1 MRLFKRGKDF
11 FLYFNIVCGCFM
23 LSASV
28 FSPRLDW
35 GSRLAAFTAFCFFLS
50 GWGIYFKK
58 RLLHLVSAVTVALI
72 LGITGMAMLGGSLLW
87 GFSTNYRSNIAPLVF
102 LFVAFLEL
110 LSLFYSRRKSS

>member
-58 RLLHLVSAVTVALI
+58 RLLHLVSAVTAALI